1 MTHPVVQRR
10 RRERAERIGVARRWA
25 RKLADQ
31 RAVHAVVVV
40 GSVARGDFN
49 KWSDLDVLVVAEDL
63 PDSGRERLAL
73 LHDGAPPGLQPVGW
87 TPAELAQRRRRRDP
101 IAREADA
108 VGVVVFGALPTERT
122 DGT

>member
-1 MTHPVVQRR
+1 
-10 RRERAERIGVARRWA
+10 
-25 RKLADQ
+25 
-31 RAVHAVVVV
+31 
-40 GSVARGDFN
+40 
-49 KWSDLDVLVVAEDL
+49 
-63 PDSGRERLAL
+63 
-73 LHDGAPPGLQPVGW
+73 VGW